1 MQRFQSICLL
11 VVSIL
16 AGLSLVLPLKSIRNQ
31 THFDIL
37 NNYLVMKW
45 LIIAI
50 ASISLINVFL
60 YFNRP
65 LQMKVCLAN
74 LALVLISAAMLYNYK
89 EIADRDQLIF
99 FNSFFLLPIAE
110 AILLIVAYIGIY
122 KDHKLVT
129 DSDRLR

>member
-1 MQRFQSICLL
+1 MQRFQSICFLL
-11 VVSIL
+11 VSIL

-31 THFDIL
+31 THFDAL

-45 LIIAI
+45 LIIGI
-50 ASISLINVFL
+50 AAISLINIFL

-65 LQMKVCLAN
+65 LQMKVCLVN
-74 LALVLISAAMLYNYK
+74 LLLVMISAAMLYNYK
-89 EIADRDQLIF
+89 EIADKDQLIF
-99 FNSFFLLPIAE
+99 FNSFFLLPISE